1 MEQIVLDLLLS
12 TGINPRHK
20 ATRYLCAL
28 IESARTEQ
36 IFPLKRRGYPMVAK
50 RFATTPEC
58 VDKAIQNAISAAWT
72 KRMSEAFSNIVDDTR
87 GKPTASKFIIEVAH
101 ILYGDRESF

>member
-28 IESARTEQ
+28 IEKAHTDR
-36 IFPLKRRGYPMVAK
+36 IFPLKRRGYPIIAE
-50 RFATTPEC
+50 RFCTTPEC
-58 VDKAIQNAISAAWT
+58 VDKAIQNALSAAWT
-72 KRMSEAFSNIVDDTR
+72 KKTSEAFSNIVDDTR
-87 GKPTASKFIIEVAH
+87 GKPTASKFIIEAAH
-101 ILYGDRESF
+101 ILYGDWESF